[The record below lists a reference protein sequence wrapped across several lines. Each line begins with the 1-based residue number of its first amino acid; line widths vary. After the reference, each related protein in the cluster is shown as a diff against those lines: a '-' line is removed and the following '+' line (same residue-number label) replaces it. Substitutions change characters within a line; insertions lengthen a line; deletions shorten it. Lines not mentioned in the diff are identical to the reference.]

1 MFLKNTM
8 NKKKLSKKAFAE
20 SKKVFPGGVN
30 SPVRAF
36 KNVNSLPVF
45 IKKGDGAYIY
55 DLDGNKYIDYIG
67 SWGPMILGH
76 ANKSIINSI
85 VKAVKKSTS
94 FGAPTLLETKLA
106 NLIKSSF
113 PSMEKM
119 RMTSSGT
126 EATMSAIRLARGCT
140 NRDKIIKF
148 EGCYH
153 GHVDSLLVNAGSGAA
168 TFGVPSSPGIPHDFI
183 KHTISLEY
191 NNIDSLESCFKKHGQ
206 DIACVILE
214 PIAGNMN
221 CIIPNIKFLKKIRAL
236 CNKHK
241 SILIFDEVMT
251 GFRVA
256 QGGAQEKYKIKPDMT
271 ALGKIVG
278 GGMPVGVFGGKKK
291 YMDQLSPDGPIYHA
305 GTLSG
310 NPVAMTAGIKTLE
323 LLSRKGFYSNLEK
336 KTKKL
341 MLGLSKSAEKNN
353 IDFQVTYAGGMFGFF
368 FTGKKNISN
377 FKDVCGCNKILFEK
391 FFKIMLSKG
400 IYFAP
405 SSFEA
410 GFISSKH
417 STQDINYTIKSAD
430 EAFKEISKEK

>member
-1 MFLKNTM
+1 MQKT
-8 NKKKLSKKAFAE
+8 KLSNKAFLE
-20 SKKVFPGGVN
+20 SKKLFPGGVN

-55 DLDGNKYIDYIG
+55 DIDDNKYIDYIG

-76 ANKSIINSI
+76 ANKTVLNSI
-85 VKAVKKSTS
+85 AKAIKNSTS
-94 FGAPTLLETKLA
+94 FGAPTLLETTMAKK
-106 NLIKSSF
+106 IKKNF
-113 PSMEKM
+113 PSIEKM

-126 EATMSAIRLARGCT
+126 EATMSAIRLARGYT
-140 NRDKIIKF
+140 KRDKIIKF

-168 TFGVPSSPGIPHDFI
+168 TFGVPSSPGIPNDLT

-191 NNIDSLESCFKKHGQ
+191 NNSSQVEACFKKYNKQ
-206 DIACVILE
+206 IACVIVE

-221 CIIPNIKFLKKIRAL
+221 CVIPDKSFLRKIRTL
-236 CNKHK
+236 CNKNN

-256 QGGAQEKYKIKPDMT
+256 KGGAQQFFDVQPDIT
-271 ALGKIVG
+271 TLGKIVG
-278 GGMPVGVFGGKKK
+278 GGLPVGIFGGKKK
-291 YMDQLSPDGPIYHA
+291 YMNQLMPDGPIYHA

-310 NPVAMTAGIKTLE
+310 NPVAMAAGITTIDLICK
-323 LLSRKGFYSNLEK
+323 KNFHINLEK

-341 MLGLSKSAEKNN
+341 MVGLKNAANKYN
-353 IDFQVTYAGGMFGFF
+353 IDLQINYSGGMFGFF
-368 FTGKKNISN
+368 FTKKKKVKN
-377 FKDVCGCNKILFEK
+377 FKDVSNCNQILFEK
-391 FFKIMLSKG
+391 FFKLMLKKG

-405 SSFEA
+405 SSYEA
-410 GFISSKH
+410 GFLSIKH
-417 STQDINYTIKSAD
+417 SAKDIDYTINCA
-430 EAFKEISKEK
+430 ENVFKYLKEN

>member
-1 MFLKNTM
+1 MQKIN
-8 NKKKLSKKAFAE
+8 LSKKAFLE
-20 SKKVFPGGVN
+20 SKKILPGGVN

-45 IKKGDGAYIY
+45 IKKGKGAYIF
-55 DLDGNKYIDYIG
+55 DLDGNKYIDFIG

-76 ANKSIINSI
+76 ANETVLKSIEKTIKN
-85 VKAVKKSTS
+85 STS
-94 FGAPTLLETKLA
+94 FGAPTTLETKMA
-106 NLIKSSF
+106 KKIRDIF

-126 EATMSAIRLARGCT
+126 EATMSAIRLARGYT
-140 NRDKIIKF
+140 KRDKIIKF

-168 TFGVPSSPGIPHDFI
+168 TFGVPSSPGVPNDLT
-183 KHTISLEY
+183 KHTLCLKY
-191 NNIDSLESCFKKHGQ
+191 NDIKQVEKCFKKYGEK
-206 DIACVILE
+206 IACVIIE

-221 CIIPNIKFLKKIRAL
+221 CVIPTKEFIKKLRIL
-236 CNKHK
+236 CNKYQ

-256 QGGAQEKYKIKPDMT
+256 MGGAQEIFKVKPDIT
-271 ALGKIVG
+271 TLGKIVG
-278 GGMPVGVFGGKKK
+278 GGLPVGVFGGGKK

-310 NPVAMTAGIKTLE
+310 NPVAMSAGLSTIELICKKNFHLKLE
-323 LLSRKGFYSNLEK
+323 M

-341 MLGLSKSAEKNN
+341 MVGIKNAAEKNN
-353 IDFQVTYAGGMFGFF
+353 IGLQVNYAGGMFGFF
-368 FTGKKNISN
+368 FTNKKEISN
-377 FKDVCGCNKILFEK
+377 FNDVKDCDSKMFES
-391 FFKIMLSKG
+391 FFKMMLKKG

-405 SSFEA
+405 SMFEA
-410 GFISSKH
+410 GFLSIKH
-417 STQDINYTIKSAD
+417 TENDIKYTIEKAN
-430 EAFKEISKEK
+430 EVFKCLKK

>member
-1 MFLKNTM
+1 M
-8 NKKKLSKKAFAE
+8 NKNKLSKKAFAE
-20 SKKVFPGGVN
+20 SQNIFPGGVN

-45 IKKGDGAYIY
+45 IEKGNGAYIY

-76 ANKSIINSI
+76 ANSSVVKSVKQSI
-85 VKAVKKSTS
+85 KNSTS

-106 NLIKSSF
+106 NLIRRNF

-140 NRDKIIKF
+140 NRDKIVKF

-153 GHVDSLLVNAGSGAA
+153 GHVDSLLVNAGSGSA
-168 TFGVPSSPGIPHDFI
+168 TFGVPSSPGIPKDLT
-183 KHTISLEY
+183 KHTYSLEY
-191 NNIDSLESCFKKHGQ
+191 NNVEHIENCFKKNGNK
-206 DIACVILE
+206 IACVIVE

-221 CIIPNIKFLKKIRAL
+221 CVLPDLKFIKKLRSL
-236 CNKHK
+236 CNKYR

-251 GFRVA
+251 GFRVSK
-256 QGGAQEKYKIKPDMT
+256 GGAQEIYKVRPDIT
-271 ALGKIVG
+271 TLGKIVG

-291 YMDQLSPDGPIYHA
+291 YMDQLSPLGPIYHA

-310 NPVAMTAGIKTLE
+310 NPVAMTAGTKTIE
-323 LLSRKGFYSNLEK
+323 LLSAKNFHSKLED

-341 MLGLSKSAEKNN
+341 MCGLSNSAKKYQINLL
-353 IDFQVTYAGGMFGFF
+353 TTCAGGMFGFF
-368 FTGKKNISN
+368 FTDKKKINN
-377 FKDVCGCNKILFEK
+377 FSDVKSCNSILFEK

-400 IYFAP
+400 VYFAP

-417 STQDINYTIKSAD
+417 SQKDINYTLKSAE
-430 EAFKEISKEK
+430 EAFKEISREDL

>member
-1 MFLKNTM
+1 MQKT
-8 NKKKLSKKAFAE
+8 KLSNKAFLE
-20 SKKVFPGGVN
+20 SKKLFPGGVN

-55 DLDGNKYIDYIG
+55 DIDDNKYIDYIG

-76 ANKSIINSI
+76 ANKTVLNSI
-85 VKAVKKSTS
+85 AKAIKNSTS
-94 FGAPTLLETKLA
+94 FGAPTLLETTMAKK
-106 NLIKSSF
+106 IKKNF
-113 PSMEKM
+113 PSIEKM

-126 EATMSAIRLARGCT
+126 EATMSAIRLARGYT
-140 NRDKIIKF
+140 KRDKIIKF

-168 TFGVPSSPGIPHDFI
+168 TFGVPSSPGIPNDLT

-191 NNIDSLESCFKKHGQ
+191 NNSSQVEACFKKYNKQ
-206 DIACVILE
+206 IACVIVE

-221 CIIPNIKFLKKIRAL
+221 CVIPDKSFLRKIRTL
-236 CNKHK
+236 CNKNN

-256 QGGAQEKYKIKPDMT
+256 KGGAQQFFDVQPDIT
-271 ALGKIVG
+271 TLGKIVG
-278 GGMPVGVFGGKKK
+278 GGLPVGVFGGKKK
-291 YMDQLSPDGPIYHA
+291 YMNQLMPEGPIYHA

-310 NPVAMTAGIKTLE
+310 NPVAMAAGITTIDLICK
-323 LLSRKGFYSNLEK
+323 KNFHINLEK

-341 MLGLSKSAEKNN
+341 MVGLKNAANKYN
-353 IDFQVTYAGGMFGFF
+353 IDLQINYSGGMFGFF
-368 FTGKKNISN
+368 FTKKKKVKNFEDVSN
-377 FKDVCGCNKILFEK
+377 CNQILFEK
-391 FFKIMLSKG
+391 FFKLMLKKG

-405 SSFEA
+405 SSYEA
-410 GFISSKH
+410 GFLSIKH
-417 STQDINYTIKSAD
+417 SAKDINYTINCA
-430 EAFKEISKEK
+430 ENVFKYLKEN

>member
-1 MFLKNTM
+1 MQKT
-8 NKKKLSKKAFAE
+8 KLSNKAFLE
-20 SKKVFPGGVN
+20 SKKLFPGGVN

-55 DLDGNKYIDYIG
+55 DIDDNKYIDYIG

-76 ANKSIINSI
+76 ANKTVLNSI
-85 VKAVKKSTS
+85 AKAIKNSTS
-94 FGAPTLLETKLA
+94 FGAPTLLETTMAKK
-106 NLIKSSF
+106 IKKNF
-113 PSMEKM
+113 PSIEKM

-126 EATMSAIRLARGCT
+126 EATMSAIRLARGYT
-140 NRDKIIKF
+140 KRDKIIKF

-168 TFGVPSSPGIPHDFI
+168 TFGVPSSPGIPNDLT

-191 NNIDSLESCFKKHGQ
+191 NNSSQVEACFKKYNKQ
-206 DIACVILE
+206 IACVIVE

-221 CIIPNIKFLKKIRAL
+221 CVIPDKSFLRKIRTL
-236 CNKHK
+236 CNKNN

-256 QGGAQEKYKIKPDMT
+256 KGGAQQFFDVQPDIT
-271 ALGKIVG
+271 TLGKIVG
-278 GGMPVGVFGGKKK
+278 GGLPVGVFGGKKK
-291 YMDQLSPDGPIYHA
+291 YMNQLMPDGPIYHA

-310 NPVAMTAGIKTLE
+310 NPVAMAAGITTIDLICK
-323 LLSRKGFYSNLEK
+323 KNFHINLEK

-341 MLGLSKSAEKNN
+341 MVGLKNAANKYN
-353 IDFQVTYAGGMFGFF
+353 IDLQINYSGGMFGFF
-368 FTGKKNISN
+368 FTKKKKVKN
-377 FKDVCGCNKILFEK
+377 FKDVSNCNQILFEK
-391 FFKIMLSKG
+391 FFKLMLKKG

-405 SSFEA
+405 SSYEA
-410 GFISSKH
+410 GFLSIKH
-417 STQDINYTIKSAD
+417 SAKDINYTINCA
-430 EAFKEISKEK
+430 ENVFKYLKEN

>member
-1 MFLKNTM
+1 MQKT
-8 NKKKLSKKAFAE
+8 KLSNKAFLE
-20 SKKVFPGGVN
+20 SKKLFPGGVN

-55 DLDGNKYIDYIG
+55 DIDDNKYIDYIG

-76 ANKSIINSI
+76 ANKTVLSSIA
-85 VKAVKKSTS
+85 KAIKNSTS
-94 FGAPTLLETKLA
+94 FGAPTLLETTMAKK
-106 NLIKSSF
+106 IKKNF
-113 PSMEKM
+113 PSIEKM

-126 EATMSAIRLARGCT
+126 EATMSAIRLARGYT
-140 NRDKIIKF
+140 KRDKIIKF

-168 TFGVPSSPGIPHDFI
+168 TFGVPSSPGIPNDLT

-191 NNIDSLESCFKKHGQ
+191 NNSSQVEACFKKYNKQ
-206 DIACVILE
+206 IACVIVE

-221 CIIPNIKFLKKIRAL
+221 CVIPDKSFLRKIRTL
-236 CNKHK
+236 CNKNN

-256 QGGAQEKYKIKPDMT
+256 KGGAQQFFDVQPDIT
-271 ALGKIVG
+271 TLGKIVG
-278 GGMPVGVFGGKKK
+278 GGLPVGIFGGKKK
-291 YMDQLSPDGPIYHA
+291 YMNQLMPDGPIYHA

-310 NPVAMTAGIKTLE
+310 NPVAMAAGITTIDLICK
-323 LLSRKGFYSNLEK
+323 KNFHINLEK

-341 MLGLSKSAEKNN
+341 MVGLKNAANKYN
-353 IDFQVTYAGGMFGFF
+353 IDLQINYSGGMFGFF
-368 FTGKKNISN
+368 FTKKKKVKNFEDVSN
-377 FKDVCGCNKILFEK
+377 CNQILFEK
-391 FFKIMLSKG
+391 FFKLMLKKG

-405 SSFEA
+405 SSYEA
-410 GFISSKH
+410 GFLSIKH
-417 STQDINYTIKSAD
+417 SAKDIDYTINCA
-430 EAFKEISKEK
+430 ENVFKYLKEN

>member
-1 MFLKNTM
+1 M
-8 NKKKLSKKAFAE
+8 KKTKLSNKAFIE
-20 SKKVFPGGVN
+20 SERIFPGGVN

-45 IKKGDGAYIY
+45 IKKGKGAYIY

-76 ANKSIINSI
+76 ANTSVVKS
-85 VKAVKKSTS
+85 VEKAVKNSSS

-106 NLIKSSF
+106 NLIKKNF

-140 NRDKIIKF
+140 NRDKIVKF

-153 GHVDSLLVNAGSGAA
+153 GHVDSLLVNAGSGSA
-168 TFGVPSSPGIPHDFI
+168 TFGVPSSPGIPKDLT
-183 KHTISLEY
+183 KHTYSLEY
-191 NNIDSLESCFKKHGQ
+191 NNIHDVENCFKKNGEK
-206 DIACVILE
+206 IACVIVE

-221 CIIPNIKFLKKIRAL
+221 CVLPDLKFIKKLRAL
-236 CNKHK
+236 CNKYK

-251 GFRVA
+251 GFRVSK
-256 QGGAQEKYKIKPDMT
+256 GGAQEFFGVHPDIT
-271 ALGKIVG
+271 TLGKIVG

-291 YMDQLSPDGPIYHA
+291 YMDKLSPIGPIYHA

-310 NPVAMTAGIKTLE
+310 NPIAMTAGIKTIE
-323 LLSRKGFYSNLEK
+323 LLSSKKFHKNLES

-341 MLGLSKSAEKNN
+341 MNGIRDAAHKNN
-353 IDFQVTYAGGMFGFF
+353 IDLYITYAGGMFGFF
-368 FTGKKNISN
+368 FTDQKNIKN
-377 FKDVCGCNKILFEK
+377 FNQVKKCNSLMFEN

-417 STQDINYTIKSAD
+417 SQEDIGYTIKSAE
-430 EAFKEISKEK
+430 EAFKEISKKKLYY

>member
-1 MFLKNTM
+1 MQKT
-8 NKKKLSKKAFAE
+8 KLSNKAFLE
-20 SKKVFPGGVN
+20 SKKLFPGGVN

-55 DLDGNKYIDYIG
+55 DIDDNKYIDYIG

-76 ANKSIINSI
+76 ANKTVLNSI
-85 VKAVKKSTS
+85 AKAIKNSTS
-94 FGAPTLLETKLA
+94 FGAPTLLETTMAKK
-106 NLIKSSF
+106 IKKNF
-113 PSMEKM
+113 PSIEKM

-126 EATMSAIRLARGCT
+126 EATMSAIRLARGYT
-140 NRDKIIKF
+140 KRDKIIKF

-168 TFGVPSSPGIPHDFI
+168 TFGVPSSPGIPNDLT

-191 NNIDSLESCFKKHGQ
+191 NNSSQVEACFKKYNKQ
-206 DIACVILE
+206 IACVIVE

-221 CIIPNIKFLKKIRAL
+221 CVIPDKSFLRKIRTL
-236 CNKHK
+236 CNKNN

-256 QGGAQEKYKIKPDMT
+256 KGGAQQFFDVQPDIT
-271 ALGKIVG
+271 TLGKIVG
-278 GGMPVGVFGGKKK
+278 GGLPVGVFGGKKK
-291 YMDQLSPDGPIYHA
+291 YMNQLMPDGPIYHA

-310 NPVAMTAGIKTLE
+310 NPVAMAAGITTIDLICK
-323 LLSRKGFYSNLEK
+323 KNFHINLEK

-341 MLGLSKSAEKNN
+341 MVGLKNAANKYN
-353 IDFQVTYAGGMFGFF
+353 IDMQINYSGGMFGFF
-368 FTGKKNISN
+368 FTKKKKVKN
-377 FKDVCGCNKILFEK
+377 FKDVSNCNQILFEK
-391 FFKIMLSKG
+391 FFKLMLKKG

-405 SSFEA
+405 SSYEA
-410 GFISSKH
+410 GFLSIKH
-417 STQDINYTIKSAD
+417 SAKDIDYTINCA
-430 EAFKEISKEK
+430 ENVFKYLKEN

>member
-1 MFLKNTM
+1 MTNT
-8 NKKKLSKKAFAE
+8 KLSKKAFIDA
-20 SKKVFPGGVN
+20 KKIFPGGVN

-45 IKKGDGAYIY
+45 IKKGNGAYIY

-76 ANKSIINSI
+76 ANKDVINSI
-85 VKAVKKSTS
+85 KKSIVNSTS

-106 NLIKSSF
+106 NLIKKNF

-126 EATMSAIRLARGCT
+126 EATMSAIRLARGYT
-140 NRDKIIKF
+140 KRDKIIKF

-153 GHVDSLLVNAGSGAA
+153 GHTDSLLVNAGSGAA
-168 TFGVPSSPGIPHDFI
+168 TFGVPSSPGIP
-183 KHTISLEY
+183 KKLTELTYSLEY
-191 NNIDSLESCFKKHGQ
+191 NNIKTLEECFKKNGRH
-206 DIACVILE
+206 IACVIVE

-221 CIIPNIKFLKKIRAL
+221 CVIPSSNFIKKLRTL
-236 CNKHK
+236 CNKYK

-251 GFRVA
+251 GYRVSI
-256 QGGAQEKYKIKPDMT
+256 GGAQKIYKVKPDIT
-271 ALGKIVG
+271 TLGKIVG
-278 GGMPVGVFGGKKK
+278 GGMPVGVFGGNKK
-291 YMDQLSPDGPIYHA
+291 YMDKLSPVGPIYHA

-310 NPVAMTAGIKTLE
+310 NPIAMTAGIKTIE
-323 LLSRKGFYSNLEK
+323 ILSRKNFYNNLEN

-341 MLGLSKSAEKNN
+341 MLGLQNAAKKHD
-353 IDFQVTYAGGMFGFF
+353 IDFQINYSGGMFGFF
-368 FTGKKNISN
+368 FTDKKNISN
-377 FKDVCGCNKILFEK
+377 FNDVSKCNKILFEE

-405 SSFEA
+405 SLFEA
-410 GFISSKH
+410 GFISNKH
-417 STQDINYTIKSAD
+417 TNKDINYTIKSAD
-430 EAFKEISKEK
+430 QAFKKISKLKNIK

>member
-1 MFLKNTM
+1 M
-8 NKKKLSKKAFAE
+8 KKIKLSNKAFIE
-20 SKKVFPGGVN
+20 SSKIFPGGVN

-45 IKKGDGAYIY
+45 IKKGKGAYIY

-76 ANKSIINSI
+76 ANTSVIKSIE
-85 VKAVKKSTS
+85 KAIKNSTS

-106 NLIKSSF
+106 NLIKNNF

-126 EATMSAIRLARGCT
+126 EATMSAIRLARGYT
-140 NRDKIIKF
+140 KRDKIIKF

-153 GHVDSLLVNAGSGAA
+153 GHVDSLLVNAGSGSA
-168 TFGVPSSPGIPHDFI
+168 TFGVPSSPGIPADLT
-183 KHTISLEY
+183 KNTVSLEY
-191 NNIDSLESCFKKHGQ
+191 NNIENIDNYFKKNGKE
-206 DIACVILE
+206 IACVIVE

-221 CIIPNIKFLKKIRAL
+221 CILPDAKFIKKLRSL
-236 CNKHK
+236 CNKYK

-256 QGGAQEKYKIKPDMT
+256 KGGAQEIFKVTPDIT
-271 ALGKIVG
+271 TLGKIVG
-278 GGMPVGVFGGKKK
+278 GGMPVGVFGGKSK
-291 YMDQLSPDGPIYHA
+291 YMNKLSPSGPIYHA

-310 NPVAMTAGIKTLE
+310 NPIAMTAGIKTLE
-323 LLSRKGFYSNLEK
+323 LLSNNNFHAKLESN
-336 KTKKL
+336 TKKL
-341 MLGLSKSAEKNN
+341 MDGLKNAAVKYN
-353 IDFQVTYAGGMFGFF
+353 IDFQTSYAGGMFGFF
-368 FTGKKNISN
+368 FTDKKKIEN
-377 FKDVCGCNKILFEK
+377 FNDVKECNSVMFEN

-400 IYFAP
+400 VYFAP
-405 SSFEA
+405 SLFEA

-417 STQDINYTIKSAD
+417 SQKDINYTIHSAE
-430 EAFKEISKEK
+430 EAFKEISRDNL

>member
-1 MFLKNTM
+1 M
-8 NKKKLSKKAFAE
+8 NRTKLSKKAFIDSA
-20 SKKVFPGGVN
+20 KVFPGGVN

-45 IKKGDGAYIY
+45 IKSGEGSYIY

-76 ANKSIINSI
+76 ANASVIAAIEKNIRY
-85 VKAVKKSTS
+85 STS
-94 FGAPTLLETKLA
+94 FGAPTILETKLA
-106 NLIKSSF
+106 NLIKKSF

-126 EATMSAIRLARGCT
+126 EATMSAIRLARGFT
-140 NRDKIIKF
+140 DRDKIIKF

-168 TFGVPSSPGIPHDFI
+168 THGVPSSPGIPKDLI
-183 KHTISLEY
+183 KHTYSLEY
-191 NNIDSLESCFKKHGQ
+191 NNINHLEKCFEKNGEN
-206 DIACVILE
+206 IACVIVE

-221 CIIPNIKFLKKIRAL
+221 CVIPDLKFIKKLRTL
-236 CNKHK
+236 CNKYK

-251 GFRVA
+251 GFRVSN
-256 QGGAQEKYKIKPDMT
+256 GGAQELYKIKPDLT

-278 GGMPVGVFGGKKK
+278 GGMPVGVFGGKSK
-291 YMDQLSPDGPIYHA
+291 YMDKLSPLGPIYHA

-310 NPVAMTAGIKTLE
+310 NPIAMTAGIRTLE
-323 LLSRKGFYSNLEK
+323 LLSKNNFHLNLEK

-341 MLGLSKSAEKNN
+341 MDGLSNLAKKND
-353 IDFQVTYAGGMFGFF
+353 IELLTTYAGGMFGFF
-368 FTGKKNISN
+368 FTDKKSIKN
-377 FKDVCGCNKILFEK
+377 FTDVKSCNNKIFEK

-417 STQDINYTIKSAD
+417 SQNDIDYTLKMAND
-430 EAFKEISKEK
+430 AFKKISKLKL

>member
-1 MFLKNTM
+1 MQKT
-8 NKKKLSKKAFAE
+8 KLSNKAFLE
-20 SKKVFPGGVN
+20 SKKLFPGGVN

-55 DLDGNKYIDYIG
+55 DIDDNKYIDYIG

-76 ANKSIINSI
+76 ANKTVLNSI
-85 VKAVKKSTS
+85 AKAIKNSTS
-94 FGAPTLLETKLA
+94 FGAPTLLETTMAKK
-106 NLIKSSF
+106 IKKNF
-113 PSMEKM
+113 PSIEKM

-126 EATMSAIRLARGCT
+126 EATMSAIRLARGYT
-140 NRDKIIKF
+140 KRDKIIKF

-168 TFGVPSSPGIPHDFI
+168 TFGVPSSPGIPNDLT

-191 NNIDSLESCFKKHGQ
+191 NNSSQVEACFKKYNKQ
-206 DIACVILE
+206 IACVIVE

-221 CIIPNIKFLKKIRAL
+221 CVIPDKSFLRKIRTL
-236 CNKHK
+236 CNKNN

-256 QGGAQEKYKIKPDMT
+256 KGGAQQFFDVQPDIT
-271 ALGKIVG
+271 TLGKIVG
-278 GGMPVGVFGGKKK
+278 GGLPVGVFGGKKK
-291 YMDQLSPDGPIYHA
+291 YMNQLMPEGPIYHA

-310 NPVAMTAGIKTLE
+310 NPVAMAAGITTIDLICK
-323 LLSRKGFYSNLEK
+323 KNFHINLEK

-341 MLGLSKSAEKNN
+341 MVGLKNAANKYN
-353 IDFQVTYAGGMFGFF
+353 IDLQINYSGGMFGFF
-368 FTGKKNISN
+368 FTKKKKVKN
-377 FKDVCGCNKILFEK
+377 FKDVSNCNQILFEK
-391 FFKIMLSKG
+391 FFKLMLKKG

-405 SSFEA
+405 SSYEA
-410 GFISSKH
+410 GFLSIKH
-417 STQDINYTIKSAD
+417 SAKDIDYTINCA
-430 EAFKEISKEK
+430 ENVFKYLKEN

>member
-1 MFLKNTM
+1 MQKT
-8 NKKKLSKKAFAE
+8 KLSNKAFLE
-20 SKKVFPGGVN
+20 SKKLFPGGVN

-55 DLDGNKYIDYIG
+55 DIDDNKYIDYIG

-76 ANKSIINSI
+76 ANKTVLNSI
-85 VKAVKKSTS
+85 AKAIKNSTS
-94 FGAPTLLETKLA
+94 FGAPTLLETTMAKK
-106 NLIKSSF
+106 IKKNF
-113 PSMEKM
+113 PSIEKM

-126 EATMSAIRLARGCT
+126 EATMSAIRLARGYT
-140 NRDKIIKF
+140 KRDKIIKF

-168 TFGVPSSPGIPHDFI
+168 TFGVPSSPGIPNDLT

-191 NNIDSLESCFKKHGQ
+191 NNSSQVEACFKKYNKQ
-206 DIACVILE
+206 IACVIVE

-221 CIIPNIKFLKKIRAL
+221 CVIPDKSFLRKIRTL
-236 CNKHK
+236 CNKNN

-256 QGGAQEKYKIKPDMT
+256 KGGAQQFFDVQPDIT
-271 ALGKIVG
+271 TLGKIVG
-278 GGMPVGVFGGKKK
+278 GGLPVGIFGGKKK
-291 YMDQLSPDGPIYHA
+291 YMNQLMPDGPIYHA

-310 NPVAMTAGIKTLE
+310 NPVAMAAGITTIDLICK
-323 LLSRKGFYSNLEK
+323 KNFHINLEK

-341 MLGLSKSAEKNN
+341 MVGLKNAANKYN
-353 IDFQVTYAGGMFGFF
+353 IDLQINYSGGMFGFF
-368 FTGKKNISN
+368 FTKKKKVKN
-377 FKDVCGCNKILFEK
+377 FKDVSNCNQILFEK
-391 FFKIMLSKG
+391 FFKLMLKKG

-405 SSFEA
+405 SSYEA
-410 GFISSKH
+410 GFLSIKH
-417 STQDINYTIKSAD
+417 SAKDINYTINCA
-430 EAFKEISKEK
+430 ENVFKYLKEN

>member
-1 MFLKNTM
+1 MTNT
-8 NKKKLSKKAFAE
+8 KLSKKAFIDA
-20 SKKVFPGGVN
+20 KKIFPGGVN

-45 IKKGDGAYIY
+45 IKKGNGAYIY

-76 ANKSIINSI
+76 ANKDVINSI
-85 VKAVKKSTS
+85 KKSIVNSTS

-106 NLIKSSF
+106 NLIKKNF

-126 EATMSAIRLARGCT
+126 EATMSAIRLARGYT
-140 NRDKIIKF
+140 KRDKIIKF

-153 GHVDSLLVNAGSGAA
+153 GHTDSLLVNAGSGAA
-168 TFGVPSSPGIPHDFI
+168 TFGVPSSPGIP
-183 KHTISLEY
+183 KKLTELTYSLEY
-191 NNIDSLESCFKKHGQ
+191 NNIKTLEECFKKNGRH
-206 DIACVILE
+206 IACVIVE

-221 CIIPNIKFLKKIRAL
+221 CVIPSSNFIKKLRTL
-236 CNKHK
+236 CNKYK

-251 GFRVA
+251 GYRVSI
-256 QGGAQEKYKIKPDMT
+256 GGAQKIYKVKPDIT
-271 ALGKIVG
+271 TLGKIVG
-278 GGMPVGVFGGKKK
+278 GGMPVGVFGGNKK
-291 YMDQLSPDGPIYHA
+291 YMDKLSPVGPIYHA

-310 NPVAMTAGIKTLE
+310 NPIAMTAGIKTIE
-323 LLSRKGFYSNLEK
+323 ILSRKNFYNNLEN

-341 MLGLSKSAEKNN
+341 MLGLQNAAKKHD
-353 IDFQVTYAGGMFGFF
+353 IDFQINYSGGMFGFF
-368 FTGKKNISN
+368 FTDKENISN
-377 FKDVCGCNKILFEK
+377 FNDVSKCNKILFEE

-405 SSFEA
+405 SLFEA
-410 GFISSKH
+410 GFISNKH
-417 STQDINYTIKSAD
+417 TNKDINYTIKSAD
-430 EAFKEISKEK
+430 QAFKKISKLKNIK

>member
-1 MFLKNTM
+1 M
-8 NKKKLSKKAFAE
+8 NKNKLSKKAFAE
-20 SKKVFPGGVN
+20 SQNIFPGGVN

-45 IKKGDGAYIY
+45 IEKGNGAYIY

-76 ANKSIINSI
+76 ANSSVVKSVKQSI
-85 VKAVKKSTS
+85 KNSTS

-106 NLIKSSF
+106 NLIKKSF

-140 NRDKIIKF
+140 NREKIVKF
-148 EGCYH
+148 DGCYH
-153 GHVDSLLVNAGSGAA
+153 GHVDSLLVNAGSGSA
-168 TFGVPSSPGIPHDFI
+168 TFGIPSSPGIPKDLT
-183 KHTISLEY
+183 KHTYSLEY
-191 NNIDSLESCFKKHGQ
+191 NNVECIENCFKKNGNK
-206 DIACVILE
+206 IACVIVE

-221 CIIPNIKFLKKIRAL
+221 CVLPDLRFIKKLRSL
-236 CNKHK
+236 CNKYK

-251 GFRVA
+251 GFRVSK
-256 QGGAQEKYKIKPDMT
+256 GGAQEIYKVRPDIT
-271 ALGKIVG
+271 TLGKIVG

-291 YMDQLSPDGPIYHA
+291 YMDQLSPLGPIYHA

-310 NPVAMTAGIKTLE
+310 NPVAMTAGTKTIE
-323 LLSRKGFYSNLEK
+323 LLSAKNFHSKLEN

-341 MLGLSKSAEKNN
+341 MNGLSNSAKKYQ
-353 IDFQVTYAGGMFGFF
+353 IDLLTAYAGGMFGFF
-368 FTGKKNISN
+368 FTDKHKINN
-377 FKDVCGCNKILFEK
+377 FSDVKSCNNILFEK

-400 IYFAP
+400 VYFAP

-417 STQDINYTIKSAD
+417 SQRDINYTLKSAE
-430 EAFKEISKEK
+430 EAFKEISREGL

>member
-1 MFLKNTM
+1 MTNT
-8 NKKKLSKKAFAE
+8 KLSKKAFNDA
-20 SKKVFPGGVN
+20 KKIFPGGVN

-45 IKKGDGAYIY
+45 IKKGNGAYIY

-76 ANKSIINSI
+76 ANKDVINSI
-85 VKAVKKSTS
+85 QKSIKNSTS

-106 NLIKSSF
+106 NLIKKNF

-140 NRDKIIKF
+140 KRDKIIKF

-153 GHVDSLLVNAGSGAA
+153 GHTDSLLVNAGSGAA
-168 TFGVPSSPGIPHDFI
+168 TFGVPSSPGIP
-183 KHTISLEY
+183 KKLTELTYSLEY
-191 NNIDSLESCFKKHGQ
+191 NNVKAVEECFKKNGKQ
-206 DIACVILE
+206 IACVIVE

-221 CIIPNIKFLKKIRAL
+221 CVIPSSNFIKKLRLL
-236 CNKHK
+236 CNKYK

-251 GFRVA
+251 GYRVSI
-256 QGGAQEKYKIKPDMT
+256 GGAQKIYKVKPDIT
-271 ALGKIVG
+271 TLGKIVG
-278 GGMPVGVFGGKKK
+278 GGMPVGVFGGNKK
-291 YMDQLSPDGPIYHA
+291 YMDQLSPSGPIYHA

-310 NPVAMTAGIKTLE
+310 NPIAMTAGIKTIE
-323 LLSRKGFYSNLEK
+323 ILSRKNFYNNLENK
-336 KTKKL
+336 AKKL
-341 MLGLSKSAEKNN
+341 MLGLQNAAKKHD
-353 IDFQVTYAGGMFGFF
+353 IDFQINYSGGMFGFF
-368 FTGKKNISN
+368 FTDKKNINN
-377 FKDVCGCNKILFEK
+377 FNDVSKCNKILFEK

-405 SSFEA
+405 SLFEA
-410 GFISSKH
+410 GFISEKH
-417 STQDINYTIKSAD
+417 TNKDINFTIKTA
-430 EAFKEISKEK
+430 EQAFKKISKSRDIK